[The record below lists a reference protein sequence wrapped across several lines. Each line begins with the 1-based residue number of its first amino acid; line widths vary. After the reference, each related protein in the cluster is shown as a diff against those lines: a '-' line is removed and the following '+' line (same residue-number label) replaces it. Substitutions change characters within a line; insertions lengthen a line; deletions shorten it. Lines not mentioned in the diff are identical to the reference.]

1 MNKKFILTITLA
13 LTLCMSFFSSCYAPN
28 PLYGKWADNNGNTIT
43 FNPDLT
49 YSATISV
56 KGISKTYSGDY
67 ASIENVM
74 VFTREDGSINTEWDI
89 RGSIMYLTWTDSNGQ
104 SEHLSPYHIA
114 K

>member
-1 MNKKFILTITLA
+1 MNRKLIIKIA
-13 LTLCMSFFSSCYAPN
+13 LTLTLCIGLFSACYAPN
-28 PLYGKWADNNGNTIT
+28 PLYGKWADNNGNTIV

-56 KGISKTYSGDY
+56 NGISRSYDGDY
-67 ASIENVM
+67 SSIENVM
-74 VFTREDGSINTEWDI
+74 VFTRDSGSINTEWDI

-104 SEHLSPYHIA
+104 SAHLSLYHIA